1 MKFLWEKGMKFFQSN
16 QKLRIQIKLI
26 AKNNLFLKYKEDLT
40 NMNQKAVLISG
51 YFFQNGEISSNQVT
65 LVVRGRKRGINFDSK
80 NIVL

>member
-40 NMNQKAVLISG
+40 KMNQKAVLISG
-51 YFFQNGEISSNQVT
+51 YFFP
-65 LVVRGRKRGINFDSK
+65 KW
-80 NIVL
+80 